1 MFGIG
6 IVIGWFNNDEAGIH
20 RVHDIGFGIAYGVL
34 AAAAFFALVAR
45 GGRLPSI
52 ALQVAAVAL
61 GVIAGAAASA
71 DLGYAVLALGLLIAL
86 GVLLAISPNR
96 RVLVSTRV
104 DLSPVLAAFVLVAA
118 VPLVC
123 AGLTWARYQRDGFP
137 LDPHVAQSHWATMA
151 AMAFA
156 LLLACALA
164 AARLPGWRFTA
175 WCVGVGFVAYG
186 IASVVFARF
195 PATQSSYPGSEGV
208 GWGIVA
214 IVGGVV
220 FVALAELISRDTR
233 FGAATSGPS
242 TVRKAG

>member
-1 MFGIG
+1 MGDQSRSAVEPSRSRDIAFAALSFLFGAASLGGLFGIG

-151 AMAFA
+151 AMAF
-156 LLLACALA
+156 CAPS
-164 AARLPGWRFTA
+164 RLRSRGSSTPG
-175 WCVGVGFVAYG
+175 VA
-186 IASVVFARF
+186 FH
-195 PATQSSYPGSEGV
+195 
-208 GWGIVA
+208 
-214 IVGGVV
+214 GVV
-220 FVALAELISRDTR
+220 RRGRLRRLRHRVGRVCPVSCDAVVL
-233 FGAATSGPS
+233 SGQ
-242 TVRKAG
+242 